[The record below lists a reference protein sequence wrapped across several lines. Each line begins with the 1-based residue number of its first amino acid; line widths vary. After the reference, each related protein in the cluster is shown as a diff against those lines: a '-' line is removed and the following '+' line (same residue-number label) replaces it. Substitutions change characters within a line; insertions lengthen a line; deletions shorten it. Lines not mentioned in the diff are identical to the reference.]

1 MMERFETWVRI
12 FKNVKINKK
21 KYLYLYPRLVER
33 WVEECVMIAST
44 TLRELTVR
52 SASLDTT
59 RTRRSSWLILT
70 SASCVTAE
78 LREPL
83 MMECVTWGPVTR
95 LSHPPWLV
103 SVTARPMSVDQ
114 DVTTALQVINK
125 IIINLQEQ
133 YKREGFKMVQNKLV
147 FGVGRVLERRQSFF
161 ISGGTCSCWSFL
173 DTALV

>member
-1 MMERFETWVRI
+1 MPIFIIFFILLEKFFFCINYSMKMMERFETCVRI

-83 MMECVTWGPVTR
+83 MMGCVTWGPVTR
-95 LSHPPWLV
+95 LSPPPWLV

-114 DVTTALQVINK
+114 DVTTALQVMNK

-133 YKREGFKMVQNKLV
+133 SQYKREGFKNKINEI
-147 FGVGRVLERRQSFF
+147 FH
-161 ISGGTCSCWSFL
+161 
-173 DTALV
+173 

>member
-1 MMERFETWVRI
+1 MPNFIIFLNLTGKIWLNFLLMKMMERFETCVRI
-12 FKNVKINKK
+12 FNNVKINNV
-21 KYLYLYPRLVER
+21 LYLRLVER

-83 MMECVTWGPVTR
+83 MMGCVTWGPVTR
-95 LSHPPWLV
+95 LSPPPWLV

-114 DVTTALQVINK
+114 DVTTALQVNNK
-125 IIINLQEQ
+125 IMINLQEQSQ
-133 YKREGFKMVQNKLV
+133 YKREGFKN
-147 FGVGRVLERRQSFF
+147 R
-161 ISGGTCSCWSFL
+161 
-173 DTALV
+173 